1 MRESK
6 GDRNRRGGRF
16 LPEEKRTVLF
26 LDSNETVRFVAGT
39 VLEKGGYRVLLA
51 AGAAEGIAIAEREG
65 DVIDV
70 IVSDIDWPGMDGLEV
85 RDAIRQRWPGIPFV
99 FLSAAQ
105 LDAIY
110 LTAIAREGIHFVPK
124 PFSALQLLE
133 AVETAVETAVGKEPL
148 GSCSRSF

>member
-1 MRESK
+1 MKEAEGNGRWRE
-6 GDRNRRGGRF
+6 RGTSPGAR
-16 LPEEKRTVLF
+16 RTVLF

-51 AGAAEGIAIAEREG
+51 AGAAEGIAVAEREG
-65 DVIDV
+65 DAIDA

-105 LDAIY
+105 LDPIY
-110 LTAIAREGIHFVPK
+110 LGAIAREGIHFVPK
-124 PFSALQLLE
+124 PFSARQLLA
-133 AVETAVETAVGKEPL
+133 AVEKAAGKWVL
-148 GSCSRSF
+148 GSCLRSF